1 MSRTFCPTGYQA
13 VRTFSKATVLMSE
26 GFRNQLPVTPFEKM
40 WTYLSLS
47 EENNYKGPSPENL
60 DGHIGRKSYSLD

>member
-13 VRTFSKATVLMSE
+13 VRTVSKATVLMSE
-26 GFRNQLPVTPFEKM
+26 GFRNQLPVTPFEKT

-47 EENNYKGPSPENL
+47 ENNYKGQRTENL